1 MSCTCVV
8 FGTQY
13 TIHTGVYTG
22 TLLYKLKYICTTY
35 TGGPHDI
42 MREQQ
47 Q

>member
-22 TLLYKLKYICTTY
+22 TLLYKLKNIYV
-35 TGGPHDI
+35 PHTQVDH
-42 MREQQ
+42 MTL
-47 Q
+47 